1 MQTFSRLRIGR
12 LAQFVR
18 GTLPLTIRIVHD
30 VFGNICACSLYEN
43 LTDYW
48 RLSIGKGVSGHFVD
62 QLLYFTL
69 LFSLLQRL

>member
-12 LAQFVR
+12 LALFVR
-18 GTLPLTIRIVHD
+18 GTLPLTVRIVHD
-30 VFGNICACSLYEN
+30 VFGNICACLLCEN

-48 RLSIGKGVSGHFVD
+48 RLSIGKGAGHSAD
-62 QLLYFTL
+62 QLLCFTL